1 MELLVVGA
9 VMFGVAA
16 CILKEKK
23 DERVAII
30 NSILELNLNI
40 KAQ

>member
-30 NSILELNLNI
+30 NSILELALF
-40 KAQ
+40 